1 MFKDFGTELMPL
13 TIRNSETGRLL
24 TATVYTL
31 DGVDGVLSMGQLVMA
46 VCLSRAADVES
57 DLVVLMNEVNQTSE
71 KLKCLTKI
79 QAELV
84 KWYEEHP
91 ADDKY
96 GFEMTDKSWTY
107 TDKESGKTYNYSNW
121 REFLTDDTGCGMTDD
136 LLKKETLTRPEVEKL
151 IDSVSDTLDGN
162 NSISQDQL
170 INMQS
175 LTTKR
180 DQAHDMVTN
189 ILKSFNSQEIGN
201 ANNLR

>member
-1 MFKDFGTELMPL
+1 MFKEFGTELTLL
-13 TIRNSETGRLL
+13 TMRNPETGRLL

-46 VCLSRAADVES
+46 ICLSRAADVEN
-57 DLVVLMNEVNQTSE
+57 DLVVLMGEVNQTSE
-71 KLKCLTKI
+71 KLKCLTRI

-91 ADDKY
+91 ADGKY
-96 GFEMTDKSWTY
+96 GFEMTDKSWKY
-107 TDKESGKTYNYSNW
+107 TDKESGNTYTSGNW
-121 REFLTDDTGCGMTDD
+121 REFLTDDTGCGMTED

-170 INMQS
+170 ISMQS

>member
-1 MFKDFGTELMPL
+1 MFKEFGTQLMPL
-13 TIRNSETGRLL
+13 TMRNPETGRIM

-31 DGVDGVLSMGQLVMA
+31 DGVDGLLSMGQLVMA
-46 VCLSRAADVES
+46 ICLSRAADVES
-57 DLVVLMNEVNQTSE
+57 DLVKVMKEVNQTSE
-71 KLKCLTKI
+71 KLKCLTRI

-91 ADDKY
+91 ADAKY
-96 GFEMTDKSWTY
+96 GFEMTDDSWTY
-107 TDKESGKTYNYSNW
+107 TDKDSGKTYSSGNW
-121 REFLTDDTGCGMTDD
+121 REFLTDDTGCGMTED
-136 LLKKETLTRPEVEKL
+136 LLKKTTLTRPEVETL

-170 INMQS
+170 ISMQS

-180 DQAHDMVTN
+180 DQAHDMVMN
-189 ILKSFNSQEIGN
+189 ILKSFSSQEIGN